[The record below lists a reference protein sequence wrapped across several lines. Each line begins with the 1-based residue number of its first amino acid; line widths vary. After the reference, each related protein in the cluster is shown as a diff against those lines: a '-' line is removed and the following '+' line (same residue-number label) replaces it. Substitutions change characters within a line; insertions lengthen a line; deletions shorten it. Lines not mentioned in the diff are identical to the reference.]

1 MLLTLRIP
9 VVDLRPFCRHDYPL
23 GIRLPTTWSEDKEFV
38 RYFGPVSKRL
48 HGPIDPW
55 ISERVFCQ
63 FDRAL
68 RFPPSYH
75 SLLARDVPGLVFFGV
90 RRRLYPATTRNDLFH
105 VDLQLAGRSG
115 RFSLRPGTSFR
126 RYSPT
131 EIDLA
136 AMVDAVLRLPTTV
149 LAALSPPARQ
159 SLGRSGPP
167 IARALDTA
175 TTVGGP
181 SGKLLSGAPAIAL
194 EVEER
199 DVVSTE
205 WGGQWEISDGL
216 RLAVRTVV
224 SDGRAINVFLVER
237 HPRADRYRSRAL
249 RIHILRLHSE
259 REYLRRIARLLAVE
273 GFLEGCE
280 QTQVERV
287 QYALNQSLATLTS
300 VRSDGFLTSDIATA
314 FIADR
319 IISGS
324 ELEVLTERVQAFRPI
339 IGKRLQRLQDLE
351 DFVAENWRRFLE
363 QNPGGRNYIYIGEA
377 HMSQYDQRGSQI
389 GAAGNKASASNFSF
403 GGQLNLN
410 TMSSTDTEALQ
421 SALRTLRK
429 HLADHLITDSAIDI
443 DSEEISATEIG
454 NAIGA
459 LSEAEE
465 AISTKDNQRAHSAL
479 QRSGR
484 WLASFAQE
492 VGIELAAAAIRA
504 ALHLP

>member
-1 MLLTLRIP
+1 M
-9 VVDLRPFCRHDYPL
+9 
-23 GIRLPTTWSEDKEFV
+23 
-38 RYFGPVSKRL
+38 
-48 HGPIDPW
+48 
-55 ISERVFCQ
+55 
-63 FDRAL
+63 
-68 RFPPSYH
+68 
-75 SLLARDVPGLVFFGV
+75 
-90 RRRLYPATTRNDLFH
+90 
-105 VDLQLAGRSG
+105 
-115 RFSLRPGTSFR
+115 
-126 RYSPT
+126 
-131 EIDLA
+131 
-136 AMVDAVLRLPTTV
+136 
-149 LAALSPPARQ
+149 
-159 SLGRSGPP
+159 
-167 IARALDTA
+167 
-175 TTVGGP
+175 
-181 SGKLLSGAPAIAL
+181 
-194 EVEER
+194 
-199 DVVSTE
+199 
-205 WGGQWEISDGL
+205 
-216 RLAVRTVV
+216 
-224 SDGRAINVFLVER
+224 
-237 HPRADRYRSRAL
+237 
-249 RIHILRLHSE
+249 
-259 REYLRRIARLLAVE
+259 
-273 GFLEGCE
+273 
-280 QTQVERV
+280 ERV

-484 WLASFAQE
+484 WLASSLKKS
-492 VGIELAAAAIRA
+492 VSS
-504 ALHLP
+504 